1 MRQQSTPLDLNELLN
16 LQPNEPTNF
25 PNHFGATA
33 GPITPSYHIP
43 DTIFRIMVE
52 HYTEQLAAKDSEIKV
67 LSDKLSK
74 LEDNSQQLSSELE
87 QIKNQYREKVTKI
100 PEVQQVLWNQ
110 NQGEIQFIVVLDDM
124 SRDIS
129 DQLDD
134 IEDLLED
141 NYTNWIFDFEYVGH
155 RISSQQHQNIYIEIF
170 ARD

>member
-1 MRQQSTPLDLNELLN
+1 MQQQSTPLNLNERSN

-33 GPITPSYHIP
+33 GSITPSYHIP

-87 QIKNQYREKVTKI
+87 QIKDECKQGI
-100 PEVQQVLWNQ
+100 HGISEVQQALCEYNQ
-110 NQGEIQFIVVLDDM
+110 RNILFIFVLDDM
-124 SRDIS
+124 TRDLS
-129 DQLDD
+129 DRLG
-134 IEDLLED
+134 EAE
-141 NYTNWIFDFEYVGH
+141 YTLRKKYTDWVIGFEYVED
-155 RISSQQHQNIYIEIF
+155 RISSEQFEESQVEIF
-170 ARD
+170 DRD